1 MAPRDDK
8 ARSPSRVVLGHI
20 AGLYGVQGWVKL
32 HSYTEP
38 REAILDYREFLL
50 NDTGHWREASFVEGR
65 KHGKGVVAHIADIDD
80 RDDARAMIGA
90 EIAVSRDQLP
100 DTAEGHYYWAD
111 LEGLRVVDA
120 DDRELGTVD
129 HLLATGAND
138 VLVVQGEKEILIP
151 FLYGTV
157 IREVDLD
164 EGRIHVDWEW
174 E

>member
-1 MAPRDDK
+1 VAPRDDK
-8 ARSPSRVVLGHI
+8 ARSPSRVALGRI

-50 NDTGHWREASFVEGR
+50 NDAGRWRESRFVEGR
-65 KHGKGVVAHIADIDD
+65 THGKGVVAHIADIDD

-100 DTAEGHYYWAD
+100 EPEAGHYYWAD
-111 LEGLRVVDA
+111 LEGLRVMDG
-120 DDRELGTVD
+120 DERELGTVD

-138 VLVVQGEKEILIP
+138 VLVVQGEREILIP
-151 FLYGTV
+151 FLVGTV

-164 EGRIHVDWEW
+164 ESRIHVDWEW